1 MNLKLVYFYTRTG
14 IQLYFDSS
22 FLRLIMF
29 LIDINQCILRHLVL
43 ELYFKKE
50 NEKNGKEILADSD
63 FAWLQIDG
71 LFVMIW

>member
-1 MNLKLVYFYTRTG
+1 
-14 IQLYFDSS
+14 
-22 FLRLIMF
+22 MF

-63 FAWLQIDG
+63 FA
-71 LFVMIW
+71 